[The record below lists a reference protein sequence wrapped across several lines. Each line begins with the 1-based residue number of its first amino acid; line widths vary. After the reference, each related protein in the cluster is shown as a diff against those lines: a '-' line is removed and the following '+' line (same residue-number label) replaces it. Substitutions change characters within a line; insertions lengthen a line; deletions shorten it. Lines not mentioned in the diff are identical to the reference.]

1 MCRTQRRFKIKI
13 AERDMDKKNEKKID
27 KKKKPKE
34 IGKINLF
41 LYTAIYAVLKPFYTI
56 RYGITFDREVVK
68 DIKGPAIVLARHT
81 GDVDHI
87 LSALTLY
94 PVRPTYIVSEH
105 FVRNKSTAWLVRLA
119 HVITKKMFTP
129 DVSTIINVLRA
140 KKENAVIVIFPEG
153 RQPCHGHSLPVSE
166 GTAELIKKLGVN
178 VYNWRADG
186 GYLTFPKWRVKGDVR
201 RGRINAT
208 IKLLLSADDVT
219 AKSIPEIKEIV
230 EGALLHDD
238 ELAMAGVEYKCKD
251 MTKGLDKILYKCPSC
266 LEEWKI
272 TAGENHIRC
281 SCGLDATLDNKYRLH
296 GAPFDRVNEWFDWQ
310 QDSIN
315 PEEEHL
321 ESKVRLGCCGAD
333 EYMDPNAGEGE
344 IYIDKDEFRLSGV
357 MHGEPIE
364 FTVKTEKIGA
374 FPFAPGDHF
383 DIYHG
388 GKLIY
393 VYPLPDLRASVKWVC
408 YLDKFNADRKKKELE
423 EKLAAEKANNE
434 AVSELENTEKLVADN
449 T

>member
-1 MCRTQRRFKIKI
+1 
-13 AERDMDKKNEKKID
+13 MDKKIDKKID
-27 KKKKPKE
+27 KKKKAKKE
-34 IGKINLF
+34 IGKINPV
-41 LYTAIYAVLKPFYTI
+41 LYTALYAILKPIYTI
-56 RYGITFDREVVK
+56 RYGITFNREVVK
-68 DIKGPAIVLARHT
+68 DIKGPAIILARHT

-105 FVRNKSTAWLVRLA
+105 FIHNPSTAPLVRMA

-129 DVSTIINVLRA
+129 DVSTIINVMRA

-153 RQPCHGHSLPVSE
+153 RQPCHGHSLPVAD

-201 RGRINAT
+201 RGKIHAH
-208 IKLLLSADDVT
+208 IKLLMSADEIA
-219 AKSIPEIKEIV
+219 AKSIPDIKGIV
-230 EGALLHDD
+230 EEAIVHDD

-266 LEEWKI
+266 LEEWNI

-281 SCGLDATLDNKYRLH
+281 TCGLDATLDNTYRLH
-296 GAPFDRVNEWFDWQ
+296 GAPFERVNQWFDWQ
-310 QDSIN
+310 QESIN

-321 ESKVRLGCCGAD
+321 ESKVRLGCCKEDG
-333 EYMDPNAGEGE
+333 YMDPQAGEGE

-364 FTVKTEKIGA
+364 FTVKTDKIGA
-374 FPFAPGDHF
+374 FPLAPGDHF
-383 DIYHG
+383 DIYHN

-393 VYPLPDLRASVKWVC
+393 IYPQPDMRAVVKWVC
-408 YLDKFNADRKKKELE
+408 YLDKFNADRKAEALKKAEEAATLE
-423 EKLAAEKANNE
+423 VEKKAEEPATEKA
-434 AVSELENTEKLVADN
+434 
-449 T
+449 